1 MFDIPKPTGA
11 ELRRLKGA
19 AQLLKPTLK
28 IGKSGLTS
36 GFFAALDAALN
47 DHELV
52 KLKFESFKER
62 KHELVPQ
69 IVSGSR
75 SVLILCV
82 GNVAVLH
89 RPRAADSATTSSEP

>member
-1 MFDIPKPTGA
+1 MTEIPKLAGA

-28 IGKSGLTS
+28 IGKSGLTPE
-36 GFFAALDAALN
+36 FFAALDTALK

-52 KLKFESFKER
+52 KVKFEAFKEQ

-69 IVSGSR
+69 LVSGSD
-75 SVLILCV
+75 SVLILRV

-89 RPRAADSATTSSEP
+89 RPRPAAAEAAG